1 MSQKQDSQP
10 SLENLGRPQVKAV
23 FFDAA
28 GTLIHLL
35 ESVGFT
41 YARVAEQHGVKAAPE
56 QLETAFRR
64 AWKTRP
70 QPQHHGIPP
79 RDGDRG
85 WWAGL
90 VDDCFADALGAR
102 LPAEVMKPLFED
114 LYAWFARPEAWQAY
128 PEVRQVLEELRG
140 RFRLFILSNFDAR
153 LRGILEGL
161 GLLPLF
167 ESVVISSETGYSKP
181 HAGIFSHAARLSGLK
196 PEECLHVGD
205 EKQADLHGALQAGF
219 QACLVE
225 RPEQDLRTAL
235 LPCLQAGWPTG
246 QCISTATSPSPPR

>member
-1 MSQKQDSQP
+1 MNLKQVSQP
-10 SLENLGRPQVKAV
+10 SLNNLDRSQVQAV
-23 FFDAA
+23 FSMPP
-28 GTLIHLL
+28 TLIHLQ
-35 ESVGFT
+35 ESVGAS
-41 YARVAEQHGVKAAPE
+41 YARLAQRHGVKAVPE
-56 QLETAFRR
+56 QLEAAFRR
-64 AWKTRP
+64 AWKARP

-79 RDGDRG
+79 SDGDRG

-128 PEVRQVLEELRG
+128 PEVRQVLEQLRG

-153 LRGILEGL
+153 LKSILNGL

-167 ESVVISSETGYSKP
+167 EAVVISSEIGYSKP
-181 HAGIFSHAARLSGLK
+181 HAGIFSHAARLAGLK

-225 RPEQDLRTAL
+225 RPEFDLSTAL
-235 LPCLQAGWPTG
+235 PSCLQGGRSAV
-246 QCISTATSPSPPR
+246 